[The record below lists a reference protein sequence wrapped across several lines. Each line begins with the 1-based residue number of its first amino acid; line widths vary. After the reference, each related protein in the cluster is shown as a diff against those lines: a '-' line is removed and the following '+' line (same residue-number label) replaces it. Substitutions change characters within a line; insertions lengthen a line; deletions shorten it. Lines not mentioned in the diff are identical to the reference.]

1 LNPHLLYVGGEDH
14 HLRIPFMLSMRD
26 CGFRV
31 TAAGSGDSTPFRSAG
46 LDFRP
51 FHFKR
56 HISPLADR
64 TAVRTLST
72 MLRELKPD
80 LAQSFDTKPNL
91 LLPLA
96 ARAVGQPGIVRTITG
111 LGWVYSSPSALA
123 LLTRPVLRVLHR
135 AAGQSTAATVFEI
148 HDDQVFFERHRMTG
162 KNGLVIPAG
171 GGGVDIEGFRRAL
184 AESAP
189 AGQLREELGLGTSP
203 VIITVARMTQGKG
216 IPTLL
221 KAAALVHRA
230 QPDVHFLLVGPRESE
245 GPLAV
250 TQAEIDQHAPY
261 VIATGPRSDV
271 PALLGLAD
279 VFAFPTAHGE
289 GVPRVLREA
298 ALAGVPIV
306 STSMP
311 GCCEVIRDG
320 WNGFL
325 VPPHDPDR
333 LAARIIDLLRDRKTA
348 EVMAGRAEELA
359 AQKFGLRMIV
369 ARHTELYA
377 ELLARNSRP
386 AVGEFDSTQFSHQ
399 DVCHQGQRGPKLV
412 GWRGDRRG
420 ALDVV
425 LYLAMGNSVPR
436 RGDK

>member
-1 LNPHLLYVGGEDH
+1 
-14 HLRIPFMLSMRD
+14 
-26 CGFRV
+26 
-31 TAAGSGDSTPFRSAG
+31 
-46 LDFRP
+46 
-51 FHFKR
+51 
-56 HISPLADR
+56 
-64 TAVRTLST
+64 
-72 MLRELKPD
+72 
-80 LAQSFDTKPNL
+80 
-91 LLPLA
+91 
-96 ARAVGQPGIVRTITG
+96 
-111 LGWVYSSPSALA
+111 
-123 LLTRPVLRVLHR
+123 
-135 AAGQSTAATVFEI
+135 
-148 HDDQVFFERHRMTG
+148 
-162 KNGLVIPAG
+162 
-171 GGGVDIEGFRRAL
+171 
-184 AESAP
+184 
-189 AGQLREELGLGTSP
+189 
-203 VIITVARMTQGKG
+203 
-216 IPTLL
+216 
-221 KAAALVHRA
+221 
-230 QPDVHFLLVGPRESE
+230 
-245 GPLAV
+245 
-250 TQAEIDQHAPY
+250 
-261 VIATGPRSDV
+261 
-271 PALLGLAD
+271 
-279 VFAFPTAHGE
+279 
-289 GVPRVLREA
+289 
-298 ALAGVPIV
+298 
-306 STSMP
+306 MP